1 MARKT
6 TTATASTTTTTATTA
21 TTATIPE
28 SVGGRTLRDIAT
40 LKGVIANWTG
50 GGTFPIIA
58 KDGDTFKIT
67 DAVAAEYKAKD
78 GKIYPYAALLCE
90 FANGIKTAVSIK
102 ALCRQRVCD
111 GGILTPQGDIAAAIL
126 AETATDAAVAA
137 KNIAATLKGKTL
149 TLRRIPYVNAGKA
162 AGLCEG
168 YFNGAEAAA
177 MDERLTRI

>member
-1 MARKT
+1 MARK
-6 TTATASTTTTTATTA
+6 TTTTATTA

-28 SVGGRTLRDIAT
+28 SVGGVTLKDVTT
-40 LKGVIANWTG
+40 LKGTAANWMG
-50 GGTFPIIA
+50 GGTFPSIA
-58 KDGDTFKIT
+58 KDGDTFEIT
-67 DAVAAEYKAKD
+67 AAVAAEYKAKD

-126 AETATDAAVAA
+126 AETATDAAEAA
-137 KNIAATLKGKTL
+137 KNIATTLKGKTL

-162 AGLCEG
+162 ASLCEA
-168 YFNGAEAAA
+168 YFGGAEAAA
-177 MDERLTRI
+177 EDQRLTRI

>member
-6 TTATASTTTTTATTA
+6 TTTA

-28 SVGGRTLRDIAT
+28 NVGGVTLKDVKT
-40 LKGVIANWTG
+40 LKGIAANWTG

-58 KDGDTFKIT
+58 KDGDTFEIT
-67 DAVAAEYKAKD
+67 AAVAAEYKAKD
-78 GKIYPYAALLCE
+78 GKTYPYAALLCE
-90 FANGIKTAVSIK
+90 FANGIKAAVSIK

-111 GGILTPQGDIAAAIL
+111 GGILTPQGDISAAIL
-126 AETATDAAVAA
+126 AETAMDAAEAA
-137 KNIAATLKGKTL
+137 ENIAATLKGKTL

-162 AGLCEG
+162 ASLCEG

-177 MDERLTRI
+177 EDERLTRI

>member
-6 TTATASTTTTTATTA
+6 TTTTAATATL
-21 TTATIPE
+21 PE
-28 SVGGRTLRDIAT
+28 SVGGVTLKDIAI
-40 LKGVIANWTG
+40 LKGVTANWTG
-50 GGTFPIIA
+50 GGTFPSTA

-67 DAVAAEYKAKD
+67 AAVAAEYKAKD

-126 AETATDAAVAA
+126 AETATDAAEAA
-137 KNIAATLKGKTL
+137 ENIAATLKGKTL
-149 TLRRIPYVNAGKA
+149 TLRRIPYVNVGKA
-162 AGLCEG
+162 ASLCEA
-168 YFNGAEAAA
+168 YLNGAEAAA
-177 MDERLTRI
+177 EDERLTRI